1 MARPKLLSSR
11 CRPPSAPAFA
21 GPRQGVPMSLNRV
34 ILLGRLGR
42 DPEVRYAQSGTTV
55 ATLNLATDERRPD
68 GSGGWKSETEWH
80 RVVLFGKQADLAKQY
95 LTKGREVLIEGS
107 LRTRQWQD
115 KEGQKRYTTEVV
127 GQNMRFVGGAPRRR
141 GPGGAPG
148 AGGGLQRRREEGAA
162 AGGGGDIRPV

>member
-1 MARPKLLSSR
+1 
-11 CRPPSAPAFA
+11 
-21 GPRQGVPMSLNRV
+21 MSLNRV

-55 ATLNLATDERRPD
+55 ATLNMATDERRPD
-68 GSGGWKSETEWH
+68 GNGGWKNETEWH

-127 GQNMRFVGGAPRRR
+127 CQNMRFVGGR
-141 GPGGAPG
+141 GGAGGGAPG
-148 AGGGLQRRREEGAA
+148 GGGMERGGEEMAAPVGADDIA
-162 AGGGGDIRPV
+162 DFGGGGDDSDIPF

>member
-1 MARPKLLSSR
+1 
-11 CRPPSAPAFA
+11 
-21 GPRQGVPMSLNRV
+21 MSLNRV

-68 GSGGWKSETEWH
+68 GSGGWKNETEWH

-115 KEGQKRYTTEVV
+115 KEGQKRWSTEIVA
-127 GQNMRFVGGAPRRR
+127 QNMRFVGGRASGSAQAAPYDR
-141 GPGGAPG
+141 GEEQGAPVG
-148 AGGGLQRRREEGAA
+148 ADDLADFSTGGPNDDS
-162 AGGGGDIRPV
+162 DIPF

>member
-1 MARPKLLSSR
+1 
-11 CRPPSAPAFA
+11 
-21 GPRQGVPMSLNRV
+21 MSLNRV

-42 DPEVRYAQSGTTV
+42 DPEVRYTQSQLTV

-68 GSGGWKSETEWH
+68 GNGGWKNETEWH

-115 KEGQKRYTTEVV
+115 KEGQKRWTTEIVA
-127 GQNMRFVGGAPRRR
+127 QNMRFVGGRPGGSGG
-141 GPGGAPG
+141 GPGGEAGFQRGGDEMAAPV
-148 AGGGLQRRREEGAA
+148 GGSDDFSEFG
-162 AGGGGDIRPV
+162 GGGGDDSDIPF

>member
-1 MARPKLLSSR
+1 
-11 CRPPSAPAFA
+11 
-21 GPRQGVPMSLNRV
+21 MSLNRV

-68 GSGGWKSETEWH
+68 GSGGWKNETEWH

-127 GQNMRFVGGAPRRR
+127 GQNMRFVGGRQGGA
-141 GPGGAPG
+141 PGGAPG
-148 AGGGLQRRREEGAA
+148 GGAGGNQGFERGAEEAAAPVGADDFSDF
-162 AGGGGDIRPV
+162 AGGGGDDSDIPF

>member
-1 MARPKLLSSR
+1 
-11 CRPPSAPAFA
+11 
-21 GPRQGVPMSLNRV
+21 MSLNRV

-68 GSGGWKSETEWH
+68 GNGGWKNETEWH

-127 GQNMRFVGGAPRRR
+127 GQNMRFVGGRQ
-141 GPGGAPG
+141 GGAPG
-148 AGGGLQRRREEGAA
+148 GGGAQGTERGGEEMAAPVGADDFSDFAGGGSDDS
-162 AGGGGDIRPV
+162 DIPF

>member
-1 MARPKLLSSR
+1 
-11 CRPPSAPAFA
+11 
-21 GPRQGVPMSLNRV
+21 MSFNRV

-55 ATLNLATDERRPD
+55 ATLNMATDERRPD
-68 GSGGWKSETEWH
+68 GNGGWKNETEWH

-115 KEGQKRYTTEVV
+115 KEGQKRFTTEVV
-127 GQNMRFVGGAPRRR
+127 CQNMRFVGGR
-141 GPGGAPG
+141 GG
-148 AGGGLQRRREEGAA
+148 AGGPGGAA
-162 AGGGGDIRPV
+162 AGGSGFEGRADEQAAPVGADDMAEFGGGGDDSDIPF

>member
-1 MARPKLLSSR
+1 
-11 CRPPSAPAFA
+11 
-21 GPRQGVPMSLNRV
+21 MSLNRV

-55 ATLNLATDERRPD
+55 ATLNMATDERRPD
-68 GSGGWKSETEWH
+68 GNGGWKNETEWH

-115 KEGQKRYTTEVV
+115 KDGQKRYTTEVV
-127 GQNMRFVGGAPRRR
+127 AQNMRFVGGR
-141 GPGGAPG
+141 GGAGGGAPG
-148 AGGGLQRRREEGAA
+148 GPGMERGADDQGA
-162 AGGGGDIRPV
+162 PVGADDFSEFGGGGGDDSDIPF

>member
-1 MARPKLLSSR
+1 
-11 CRPPSAPAFA
+11 
-21 GPRQGVPMSLNRV
+21 MSLNRV

-55 ATLNLATDERRPD
+55 ATLNMATDERRPD
-68 GSGGWKSETEWH
+68 GNGGWKNETEWH

-127 GQNMRFVGGAPRRR
+127 GQNMRFVGGGSGR
-141 GPGGAPG
+141 GGQGGAPG
-148 AGGGLQRRREEGAA
+148 AGGGMERGGEEVAAPVGADDFA
-162 AGGGGDIRPV
+162 EFGGSGGGADDSDIPF

>member
-1 MARPKLLSSR
+1 
-11 CRPPSAPAFA
+11 
-21 GPRQGVPMSLNRV
+21 MSLNRV

-68 GSGGWKSETEWH
+68 GSGGWKNETEWH

-115 KEGQKRYTTEVV
+115 KDGQKRWTTEVV
-127 GQNMRFVGGAPRRR
+127 GQNMRFVGGR
-141 GPGGAPG
+141 GGSS
-148 AGGGLQRRREEGAA
+148 GGGQGQGQGFEPREEQAA
-162 AGGGGDIRPV
+162 PVGGDDFAEFAGGGGNDDSDIPF

>member
-1 MARPKLLSSR
+1 
-11 CRPPSAPAFA
+11 
-21 GPRQGVPMSLNRV
+21 MSLNRV

-68 GSGGWKSETEWH
+68 GSGGWKNETEWH

-115 KEGQKRYTTEVV
+115 KEGQKRWTTEVV
-127 GQNMRFVGGAPRRR
+127 ALNMRFVGGRPGGGTGG
-141 GPGGAPG
+141 GPGTERGGEDMGAPVG
-148 AGGGLQRRREEGAA
+148 ADDMAEFG
-162 AGGGGDIRPV
+162 GGGGDDSDLPF

>member
-1 MARPKLLSSR
+1 
-11 CRPPSAPAFA
+11 
-21 GPRQGVPMSLNRV
+21 MSLNRV

-68 GSGGWKSETEWH
+68 GSGGWKNETEWH

-95 LTKGREVLIEGS
+95 LNKGREVLIEGS

-115 KEGQKRYTTEVV
+115 KDGQKRWTTEVV
-127 GQNMRFVGGAPRRR
+127 CQNMRFVGGR
-141 GPGGAPG
+141 GGAG
-148 AGGGLQRRREEGAA
+148 AGGGAPMERPGEEQGAPVGA
-162 AGGGGDIRPV
+162 DDIAEFGGGSNDDSDIPF

>member
-1 MARPKLLSSR
+1 
-11 CRPPSAPAFA
+11 
-21 GPRQGVPMSLNRV
+21 MSLNRV

-68 GSGGWKSETEWH
+68 GNGGWKNETEWH

-115 KEGQKRYTTEVV
+115 KEGQKRYTTEIVAI
-127 GQNMRFVGGAPRRR
+127 NMRFVGGR
-141 GPGGAPG
+141 GGTGGPGAPG
-148 AGGGLQRRREEGAA
+148 AGGAPGAERGGEEMAAPVGADDFSDF
-162 AGGGGDIRPV
+162 AGGGSDDSDIPF

>member
-1 MARPKLLSSR
+1 
-11 CRPPSAPAFA
+11 
-21 GPRQGVPMSLNRV
+21 MSLNRV

-68 GSGGWKSETEWH
+68 GSGGWKNETEWH

-115 KEGQKRYTTEVV
+115 KDGQKRYTTEVV
-127 GQNMRFVGGAPRRR
+127 ALNMRFVGGR
-141 GPGGAPG
+141 GGAGGGAPG
-148 AGGGLQRRREEGAA
+148 TGGGGFERGGEEMPAPVGADEDFAGGGDDS
-162 AGGGGDIRPV
+162 DIPF

>member
-1 MARPKLLSSR
+1 
-11 CRPPSAPAFA
+11 
-21 GPRQGVPMSLNRV
+21 MSLNRV

-55 ATLNLATDERRPD
+55 ATLNMATDERRPD
-68 GSGGWKSETEWH
+68 GSGGWKNETEWH

-115 KEGQKRYTTEVV
+115 KEGQKRFTTEVV
-127 GQNMRFVGGAPRRR
+127 GINMRFVGGR
-141 GPGGAPG
+141 GG
-148 AGGGLQRRREEGAA
+148 AGGGGAA
-162 AGGGGDIRPV
+162 PMERGGEEMPASVGADDIAEFGGSGDDSDI

>member
-1 MARPKLLSSR
+1 
-11 CRPPSAPAFA
+11 
-21 GPRQGVPMSLNRV
+21 MSLNRV

-68 GSGGWKSETEWH
+68 GQGGWKNETEWH

-115 KEGQKRYTTEVV
+115 KDGQKRWTTEVV
-127 GQNMRFVGGAPRRR
+127 AQNMRFVGGR
-141 GPGGAPG
+141 GTSGS
-148 AGGGLQRRREEGAA
+148 GGGQGFERGGEEQAA
-162 AGGGGDIRPV
+162 PVGGDDFNEFGGGGDDSDIPF

>member
-1 MARPKLLSSR
+1 
-11 CRPPSAPAFA
+11 
-21 GPRQGVPMSLNRV
+21 MSLNRV

-68 GSGGWKSETEWH
+68 GSGGWKNETEWH

-115 KEGQKRYTTEVV
+115 KDGQKRYTTEVV
-127 GQNMRFVGGAPRRR
+127 CQNMRFVGGR
-141 GPGGAPG
+141 GTGGQ
-148 AGGGLQRRREEGAA
+148 AGPERQPEEQGAA
-162 AGGGGDIRPV
+162 VGADDLSDFGGGGADDSDIPF

>member
-1 MARPKLLSSR
+1 
-11 CRPPSAPAFA
+11 
-21 GPRQGVPMSLNRV
+21 MSLNRV

-68 GSGGWKSETEWH
+68 GSGGWKNETEWH

-115 KEGQKRYTTEVV
+115 KEGQKRWSTEIVA
-127 GQNMRFVGGAPRRR
+127 QNMRFVGGRAS
-141 GPGGAPG
+141 GGAGAAPG
-148 AGGGLQRRREEGAA
+148 MEREEQGAPVGGDDFPEFS
-162 AGGGGDIRPV
+162 GGGGGGADDSDIPF

>member
-1 MARPKLLSSR
+1 
-11 CRPPSAPAFA
+11 
-21 GPRQGVPMSLNRV
+21 MSLNRV

-55 ATLNLATDERRPD
+55 ATLNMATDERRPD
-68 GSGGWKSETEWH
+68 GNGGWKNETEWH

-115 KEGQKRYTTEVV
+115 KEGQKRFTTEVV
-127 GQNMRFVGGAPRRR
+127 AQNMRFVGGK
-141 GPGGAPG
+141 GG
-148 AGGGLQRRREEGAA
+148 AGGPSGGSAFEGRAPEEQAAPVGADDIA
-162 AGGGGDIRPV
+162 DFGGSGDDSDIPF

>member
-1 MARPKLLSSR
+1 
-11 CRPPSAPAFA
+11 
-21 GPRQGVPMSLNRV
+21 MSLNRV

-68 GSGGWKSETEWH
+68 GNGGWKNETEWH

-115 KEGQKRYTTEVV
+115 KEGQKRFTTEVV
-127 GQNMRFVGGAPRRR
+127 AQNMRFVGGR
-141 GPGGAPG
+141 GGASGAPG
-148 AGGGLQRRREEGAA
+148 AGGESGFQQR
-162 AGGGGDIRPV
+162 GGDDMAAPVGADDFSEFGGSGGDDSDIPF